1 VLPPQLVLAGIAT
14 SIAITFNML
23 LPVVPVLVERR
34 GPHGAAGAATAALF
48 IGAVAGELL
57 TPWLMSRWSSWGLLV
72 AGQLMTA
79 VPSLVY
85 VMPRPDAT
93 LMLAAAAARGLG
105 MGVAIVVAVA
115 LVAELTPPD
124 RRGRAIGY
132 FGLALSAPG
141 IVLPSVAVS
150 LLEAS
155 RVDIDALV
163 AFTVGLGG
171 ALLAFM
177 LPRTSTSGVSS
188 SLLHA
193 LRQPGL
199 LLIFA
204 GFVMVSSSF
213 GAVITFAPV
222 ALPTA
227 GAGSAAVF
235 LFVAG
240 SARAATR
247 WLAGVLGDRRPGRL
261 VLAGGVGL
269 TLAGLV
275 ALGVRSNPAV
285 VLVAGLA
292 FGGGY
297 GAVQTAAYLAMTARG
312 TSDHRNTIS
321 ALWNS
326 GIDLGASLGGS
337 LLGLT
342 AARFGYSTAIW
353 VIPVVVLLALPV
365 LLAPARA
372 VPAGGR
378 ASEMI
383 EPAGAIGP

>member
-1 VLPPQLVLAGIAT
+1 MLAGIAT

-48 IGAVAGELL
+48 MGAVAGELL
-57 TPWLMSRWSSWGLLV
+57 TPWLMSRWSSSRLLV

-79 VPSLVY
+79 IPSLVY
-85 VMPRPDAT
+85 VLPQADAS
-93 LMLAAAAARGLG
+93 LMLAAAATRGLG

-115 LVAELTPPD
+115 LVAELTPAA

-132 FGLALSAPG
+132 FSFALSAPG

-150 LLEAS
+150 LLEAG
-155 RVDIDALV
+155 RVDADALG
-163 AFTVGLGG
+163 AFIVGLGG
-171 ALLAFM
+171 ALLALM
-177 LPRTSTSGVSS
+177 LPQTAISRVSS
-188 SLLHA
+188 NVLHA
-193 LRQPGL
+193 FRRPGV

-213 GAVITFAPV
+213 GAVITFAPI
-222 ALPTA
+222 ALPAA
-227 GAGSAAVF
+227 GAGSAAAF

-261 VLAGGVGL
+261 VLAGGIGL

-275 ALGVRSNPAV
+275 ALGIGSNPAV
-285 VLVAGLA
+285 VLLA
-292 FGGGY
+292 ALGFGGGY
-297 GAVQTAAYLAMTARG
+297 GAVQTAAYLAMTARA

-342 AARFGYSTAIW
+342 AARFGYGTAIW
-353 VIPVVVLLALPV
+353 VIPMVVLVALPI
-365 LLAPARA
+365 LLAPARSMPADARAESSGSA
-372 VPAGGR
+372 V
-378 ASEMI
+378 

>member
-1 VLPPQLVLAGIAT
+1 MLAGIAT

-48 IGAVAGELL
+48 MGAVAGELL
-57 TPWLMSRWSSWGLLV
+57 TPWLMSRWSSSRLLV
-72 AGQLMTA
+72 AGQLMTT

-85 VMPRPDAT
+85 ALPQADAS
-93 LMLAAAAARGLG
+93 LMLAAAATRGLG

-115 LVAELTPPD
+115 LVAELTPAA

-132 FGLALSAPG
+132 FSFALSAPG

-150 LLEAS
+150 LLEAG
-155 RVDIDALV
+155 RVDADALG
-163 AFTVGLGG
+163 AFIVGLGG
-171 ALLAFM
+171 ALLALM
-177 LPRTSTSGVSS
+177 LPQTAISRVSS
-188 SLLHA
+188 NVLHA
-193 LRQPGL
+193 FRRPGV

-213 GAVITFAPV
+213 GAVITFAPI
-222 ALPTA
+222 ALPAA
-227 GAGSAAVF
+227 GAGSAAAF

-261 VLAGGVGL
+261 VLAGGIGL

-275 ALGVRSNPAV
+275 ALGIGSNPAV
-285 VLVAGLA
+285 VLLA
-292 FGGGY
+292 ALGFGGGY
-297 GAVQTAAYLAMTARG
+297 GAVQTAAYLAMTARA

-342 AARFGYSTAIW
+342 AARFGYGTAIW
-353 VIPVVVLLALPV
+353 VIPMVVLVALPI
-365 LLAPARA
+365 LLAPARSMPADARAESSGSA
-372 VPAGGR
+372 V
-378 ASEMI
+378 

>member
-1 VLPPQLVLAGIAT
+1 MLAGIAT
-14 SIAITFNML
+14 SIAVTFNML

-48 IGAVAGELL
+48 MGAVAGELL
-57 TPWLMSRWSSWGLLV
+57 TPWLMSRWSSSRLLV

-85 VMPRPDAT
+85 ALPQPDSS
-93 LMLAAAAARGLG
+93 LMLTATAARGLG

-115 LVAELTPPD
+115 LVAELTTPD

-132 FGLALSAPG
+132 FGFALSAPG

-150 LLEAS
+150 LLDAG
-155 RVDIDALV
+155 RVGADALV
-163 AFTVGLGG
+163 AFAVGLAG
-171 ALLAFM
+171 ALLALM
-177 LPRTSTSGVSS
+177 LPRTTGPSSRVSS
-188 SLLHA
+188 NLLHA
-193 LRQPGL
+193 LRRPGL

-222 ALPTA
+222 VLPAA
-227 GAGSAAVF
+227 GAGSAAAF
-235 LFVAG
+235 LFVVG
-240 SARAATR
+240 GARAATR

-261 VLAGGVGL
+261 VLASGVGL

-275 ALGVRSNPAV
+275 ALGARSNTGL
-285 VLVAGLA
+285 VLFAGLA

-297 GAVQTAAYLAMTARG
+297 GAVQTSAYLAMTARG
-312 TSDHRNTIS
+312 TNDHRNTIS

-326 GIDLGASLGGS
+326 GIDLGAALGGS
-337 LLGLT
+337 LLGLM
-342 AARFGYSTAIW
+342 AARFGYATAIW
-353 VIPVVVLLALPV
+353 AIPVVVLVALPI
-365 LLAPARA
+365 LLAAARGA
-372 VPAGGR
+372 PGDGR
-378 ASEMI
+378 AGSSDSI
-383 EPAGAIGP
+383 VEPAAAIGP

>member
-1 VLPPQLVLAGIAT
+1 VLAGIAT

-48 IGAVAGELL
+48 MGAVAGELL
-57 TPWLMSRWSSWGLLV
+57 TPWLMSRWSSSRLLV

-79 VPSLVY
+79 IPSLVY
-85 VMPRPDAT
+85 VLPQADAS
-93 LMLAAAAARGLG
+93 LMLAAAATRGLG

-115 LVAELTPPD
+115 LVAELTPAA

-132 FGLALSAPG
+132 FSFALSAPG

-150 LLEAS
+150 LLEAG
-155 RVDIDALV
+155 RVDADALG
-163 AFTVGLGG
+163 AFIVGLGG
-171 ALLAFM
+171 ALLALM
-177 LPRTSTSGVSS
+177 LPQTAISRVSS
-188 SLLHA
+188 NVLHA
-193 LRQPGL
+193 FRRPGV

-213 GAVITFAPV
+213 GAVITFAPI
-222 ALPTA
+222 ALPAA
-227 GAGSAAVF
+227 GAGSAAAF

-261 VLAGGVGL
+261 VLAGGIGL

-275 ALGVRSNPAV
+275 ALGIRSNSAV
-285 VLVAGLA
+285 VLLA
-292 FGGGY
+292 ALGFGGGY

-312 TSDHRNTIS
+312 SSDHRNTIS

-342 AARFGYSTAIW
+342 AARFGYGTAIW
-353 VIPVVVLLALPV
+353 VIPMVVLVALPI
-365 LLAPARA
+365 LLAPARSMPADARAESCGSA
-372 VPAGGR
+372 V
-378 ASEMI
+378 